1 MSPPRAN
8 SGTNHLLLQKFTDMR
23 LLLSGC
29 MLLITSMALAQS
41 RFPLMDKS
49 PMDMSYYPVNYPI
62 LKMQETKEKPADPLV
77 ARVVYSR
84 PQKNGRTVF
93 GELLQY
99 GDIWRLGAN
108 EASEIEF
115 FKDVVIGNK
124 LIPKGRYTLYAIPNA
139 DKWTIIVN
147 RDTDIWG
154 AFKYDSS
161 KDIVRVDAP
170 VQKLG
175 EPLEAFAIIF
185 EKAGNSFVL
194 TAAWDTMSVSLPIA
208 LYEKPAPGKKPVKKA
223 LRGR

>member
-1 MSPPRAN
+1 
-8 SGTNHLLLQKFTDMR
+8 MR

-41 RFPLMDKS
+41 RFPAMDKS

-62 LKMQETKEKPADPLV
+62 LKIQPTSDKPIEPLV

-84 PQKNGRTVF
+84 PQKNGRNVF

-99 GDIWRLGAN
+99 GNVWRLGAN

-115 FKDVVIGNK
+115 FRDVVIGNK
-124 LIPKGRYTLYAIPNA
+124 MVPKGRYTLYAIPNT

-147 RDTDIWG
+147 KETDIWG

-161 KDIVRVDAP
+161 KDLVRADVP
-170 VQKLG
+170 VQKLN
-175 EPLEAFAIIF
+175 EPLEAFAMIF
-185 EKAGNSFVL
+185 EKAANGFVL
-194 TAAWDTMSVSLPIA
+194 TAAWDTMAVSLPIT
-208 LYEKPAPGKKPVKKA
+208 LYEKAAPVKKPVKKA
-223 LRGR
+223 VK